1 MSGDRGGRV
10 RCRLPICPQYPGG
23 PYQTRKF
30 RGMLIQLPRTC
41 LETGEGGSDVEEKVD
56 CQQTTDT
63 NAY

>member
-1 MSGDRGGRV
+1 
-10 RCRLPICPQYPGG
+10 
-23 PYQTRKF
+23 
-30 RGMLIQLPRTC
+30 MLIQVTRTC